1 MKSVSG
7 SYSTVKMGI
16 VSQTPA
22 EEDRPPKETLE
33 MD

>member
-7 SYSTVKMGI
+7 SYSTVKMGFI
-16 VSQTPA
+16 SQTPA
-22 EEDRPPKETLE
+22 EEDRPLKKILE